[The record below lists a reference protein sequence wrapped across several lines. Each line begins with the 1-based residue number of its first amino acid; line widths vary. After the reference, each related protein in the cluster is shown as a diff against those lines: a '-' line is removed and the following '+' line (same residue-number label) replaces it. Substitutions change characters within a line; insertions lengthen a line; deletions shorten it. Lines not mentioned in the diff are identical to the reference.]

1 MSAQEIGIIILIL
14 VFVLMFLKMHIGVAM
29 GLAGFIGL
37 TLIDGFGPAISTV
50 GISAF
55 TSAHSYN
62 MLLIPLFLLMGELA
76 FVSGLSKE
84 AFFAAHKLIGHLPG
98 GLAMATIGGCAG
110 FAAVCGSSVATA
122 MTMSAV
128 ALKEMRQRGYAPELS
143 MGAIAAGGT
152 LGILI
157 PPSGCFVVYGI
168 ITEQSIGKLFIS
180 GILPGILLSVLF
192 IIAIYIV
199 ASRNPASYP
208 PGPVAS
214 WRERFVAIGKAW
226 AVLVLFLIVIGGI
239 YLGICTATEAASIGV
254 FAAFLIAI
262 GKRQLSKKNTAS
274 ALLSTIITTGMI
286 FWIIIGAQIF
296 GVFFAVTQM
305 PVMLVNFITSLSVT
319 PLVVM
324 IGIIVLFAILGCVM
338 DSWAVMLLLVPIL
351 VPTIEAMKY
360 DLIWFGVIMVIM
372 VEMGL
377 ITPPVG
383 INVFVLHGANPDVPL
398 YTVFRGIWP
407 FTIAMV
413 VCIALLIAF
422 PQIAL
427 FLPSMGG

>member
-1 MSAQEIGIIILIL
+1 MSAQEIGICILIL
-14 VFVLMFLKMHIGVAM
+14 VFVLMFLNMHIGASM

-55 TSAHSYN
+55 TSANSYN

-76 FVSGLSKE
+76 FVSELSKE

-122 MTMSAV
+122 MTMSAT
-128 ALKEMRQRGYAPELS
+128 ALKEMRQRGYEPALS

-199 ASRNPASYP
+199 ASRHPEGYP
-208 PGPVAS
+208 PGPKAS
-214 WRERFVAIGKAW
+214 WRERITALGGAW
-226 AVLVLFLIVIGGI
+226 GVLVLFLIVIGGI
-239 YLGICTATEAASIGV
+239 YLGICTATEAASVGV
-254 FAAFLIAI
+254 FAACLIAI
-262 GKRQLSKKNTAS
+262 SKRKLSGKSAIG
-274 ALLSTIITTGMI
+274 ALLSTITTTGMI

-296 GVFFAVTQM
+296 SVFFAVTQM

-319 PLVVM
+319 PLVVL
-324 IGIIVLFAILGCVM
+324 IAIIVLFALLGCVM

-351 VPTIEAMKY
+351 LPTIEAMGY
-360 DLIWFGVIMVIM
+360 NLIWFGVIMVIM

-383 INVFVLHGANPDVPL
+383 INVFALHGANPDVPI

-407 FTIAMV
+407 FVIAMV

-427 FLPSMGG
+427 FLPSMSG